1 LPQSD
6 APTKRLTRN
15 RPIREAGMT
24 GLGLPRANRSLNPIS
39 PVVSSPISA
48 LSKAMRRRDFIS
60 AVVGAATVW
69 PLAARAQKSPEM
81 RRLAIVHPSNPV
93 TDLTESGNPRYVA
106 FFKELRQLGYVE
118 GQNVAVERYSGEG
131 RTEHYAELASKV
143 VGRNPDLIVTNTSRL
158 VLNFKAAT
166 TTIPIVGLM
175 ADPVRFGIVE
185 SLARPGGNITGV
197 STDAGLEIWGK
208 RLDLLRE
215 AVPGILKV
223 GYLASRDVWEF
234 PITIEVLQGPAERM
248 GISLIGPPLE
258 GTLQEQEYQRVF
270 EALAQSRPD
279 ALIVGDQAENLTY
292 QRIIIDLAAKSGLP
306 ALYPYREQAEAGGL
320 MAYAPE
326 LLDLYRR
333 AAGCIGEILN
343 GAKPSDIPIY
353 LASKFE
359 LVINLKTAKKL
370 GLPISP
376 SLLARADE
384 VIE

>member
-1 LPQSD
+1 
-6 APTKRLTRN
+6 
-15 RPIREAGMT
+15 
-24 GLGLPRANRSLNPIS
+24 
-39 PVVSSPISA
+39 V
-48 LSKAMRRRDFIS
+48 RRRDFLTL
-60 AVVGAATVW
+60 VGAAAL
-69 PLAARAQKSPEM
+69 PLAAQAQKSPEM
-81 RRLAIVHPSNPV
+81 RRLAIVNPSNPV
-93 TDLTESGNPRYVA
+93 AELTETGNPRYVA

-118 GQNVAVERYSGEG
+118 GQNIAIERYSGEG
-131 RTEHYAELASKV
+131 RTEHYAELAREV
-143 VGRNPDLIVTNTSRL
+143 VDRNPDVILTNRPLL

-175 ADPVRFGIVE
+175 ADPVSFGIVE

-215 AVPGILKV
+215 AVPGISKV
-223 GYLASRDVWEF
+223 GYLASRGVWES
-234 PITIEVLQGPAERM
+234 PIVMEALQGAAERM

-258 GTLQEQEYQRVF
+258 GTLQEQEYRRVF
-270 EALAQSRPD
+270 EGFEQGHPD

-292 QRIIIDLAAKSGLP
+292 RRIIIELAAKSGLP
-306 ALYPYREQAEAGGL
+306 ALYPYLEQAEAGGL

-326 LLDLYRR
+326 QLDLFRR
-333 AAGCIGEILN
+333 AAGCVAEILN
-343 GAKPSDIPIY
+343 GAKPSDIPVY

-359 LVINLKTAKKL
+359 LVINLKTAKML
-370 GLPISP
+370 GLAISP

>member
-1 LPQSD
+1 
-6 APTKRLTRN
+6 
-15 RPIREAGMT
+15 
-24 GLGLPRANRSLNPIS
+24 
-39 PVVSSPISA
+39 
-48 LSKAMRRRDFIS
+48 MRRREFVALIG
-60 AVVGAATVW
+60 GAATW
-69 PLAARAQKSPEM
+69 PLAAQAQKSPEM
-81 RRLAIVHPSNPV
+81 RRLAIVNPANPV
-93 TDLTESGNPRYVA
+93 AELTETGNPRYVA
-106 FFKELRQLGYVE
+106 FFKELRRLGYVE
-118 GQNVAVERYSGEG
+118 GKNIAVERYSGEG
-131 RTEHYAELASKV
+131 RTEHYAELASEV
-143 VGRNPDLIVTNTSRL
+143 VSRNPDLILTNRSLL

-166 TTIPIVGLM
+166 STIPIVGLM

-215 AVPGILKV
+215 AVPGISKV
-223 GYLASRDVWEF
+223 GYLASRGVWES
-234 PITIEVLQGPAERM
+234 PIVMEALQGAAERM

-258 GTLQEQEYQRVF
+258 GTLQEQEYRRVF
-270 EALAQSRPD
+270 EGFEQGHPD

-292 QRIIIDLAAKSGLP
+292 RRIIIELAAKSGLP

-320 MAYAPE
+320 MAYAPD

-333 AAGCIGEILN
+333 AANNVRDILN
-343 GAKPSDIPIY
+343 GAKPSDIPVY

-359 LVINLKTAKKL
+359 LVINLKTAKAL

-376 SLLARADE
+376 SLLVRADE